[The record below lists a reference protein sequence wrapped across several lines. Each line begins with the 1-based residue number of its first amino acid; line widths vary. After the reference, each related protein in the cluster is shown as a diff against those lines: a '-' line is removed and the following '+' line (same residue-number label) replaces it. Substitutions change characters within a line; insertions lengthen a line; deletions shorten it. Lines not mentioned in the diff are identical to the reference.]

1 MLPLIQHQEAS
12 MIPKKRNLLYIL
24 LVCIS
29 IMSMPRESRAVPAAP
44 LVHTLKQ
51 ADGSMISARQ
61 WGDEN
66 LHGWETE
73 EGHSI
78 IFDDAVKSWTY
89 ASHAADGDLV
99 STSKIVGKD
108 SPAGISQYLRPKGDA
123 LNRAYKREPSKALK
137 ARSSAAVTG
146 LAPEAGP
153 AKVVP
158 PTGTANVPVILVN
171 FSNTSTTYSNA
182 NFNTLLF
189 GTGNFSMKDYY
200 QEVSYGT
207 FSISPGPS
215 GIVGWYR
222 ASNTHD
228 YYGADSAGS
237 DAWPG
242 DLVYEAVVAA
252 DAAGFNFG
260 AYDQDGDCY
269 VDVVNLVHQGTG
281 QEAGG
286 PATDIWSH
294 SWSLSGALFW
304 GNSHFGTYT
313 TNDPCPSNPSTFMK
327 VDDYVVQPE
336 VLGNI
341 QHTMGVF
348 AHEYGHAL
356 GLPDL
361 YDTDYTSS
369 GVGSWSLMAGGSWN
383 GIVNSGD
390 RPAHMDAWSKYFL
403 GWVTPLQVLGTMAN
417 ESISQAATS
426 PDVYQLLQGSP
437 SGGGEYFLVEN
448 RQKAGFDAGLPG
460 AGLLIWHIDESR
472 TSNNNECYPG
482 GPSCAAQH
490 YHVALVQADNLWE
503 LEKGL
508 DSGDAGDPFP
518 GSTAKSTF
526 NNTSTPDSKLYNGS
540 LSNISVTAISGSAAT
555 MTATFFAPSTD
566 PTAPVPG
573 TVTPFNTQSGSFVDS
588 PFDLATAFTDNET
601 DVTSCE
607 YTVNGTTWLSA
618 AVSGTRPSF
627 TCTKTGIAAT
637 NGQSL
642 TLNMR
647 AVSGGGTGTAS
658 PVTRTVDSAA
668 PVTSINTTSAWL
680 NISPVSV
687 VLTPSD
693 GAGSG
698 VSTTRYCLDATN
710 TCTPAASGTSL
721 NVVCGAGSTCTQYV
735 RYFSADNLGNT
746 ETVKSGQIRQDL
758 AVPTDGTLTA
768 VGFDREVLLSWEG
781 FADIGSG
788 LNGTNTYSL
797 VRNTGAYPNNQ
808 CSNGTQVYLG
818 SGMNVTDSGLTN
830 GVTYYYRV
838 CARDAA
844 GNVSAGATASSRPD
858 TSTWKRARNSYYL
871 LPEGWLLSAFSSGSG
886 PYSILLMATDET
898 TGGLIPSDQVQ
909 GLSPNPMLIT
919 SAAQDP
925 GITLVFDDIAR
936 TAYLFHD
943 NAGTAVLTAVADIGA
958 VITGT
963 PVLTAPASLLFG
975 TVAVRTTKD
984 MVAVVSNTGTA
995 PLRITAVSSPSAPFT
1010 KVTDGCNG
1018 MTVAPS
1024 GTCSIVIR
1032 FAPIVGV
1039 TYNSSFSIS
1048 SDGGNATVQL
1058 QGTGRSAPS
1067 GG

>member
-1 MLPLIQHQEAS
+1 
-12 MIPKKRNLLYIL
+12 MIPKKRIYLYIL

-29 IMSMPRESRAVPAAP
+29 ILSMPRVSRAVPAAP
-44 LVHTLKQ
+44 AVHTLKQ
-51 ADGSMISARQ
+51 ADGSHINARQ

-73 EGHSI
+73 EGLSI
-78 IFDDAVKSWTY
+78 VFDDAVKSWAY
-89 ASHAADGDLV
+89 ASHSVDGDLV
-99 STSKIVGKD
+99 SSSKIVGRD
-108 SPAGISQYLRPKGDA
+108 SPAGISQYLRPKGEA
-123 LNRAYKREPSKALK
+123 LNRIYRREPSKVIK
-137 ARSSAAVTG
+137 ARSSAALTG
-146 LAPEAGP
+146 LAPEVGP

-158 PTGTANVPVILVN
+158 PTGTANIPVILVN

-182 NFNTLLF
+182 NFNSLLF

-207 FSISPGPS
+207 FSVSPGPWL
-215 GIVGWYR
+215 GVAGWYQ
-222 ASNTHD
+222 ASKAHD
-228 YYGADSAGS
+228 YYGADSQGS

-242 DLVYEAVVAA
+242 DLVYEAVRAA
-252 DAAGFNFG
+252 DLAGLNFA

-269 VDVVNLVHQGTG
+269 VDVVNIVHQGTG

-304 GNSHFGTYT
+304 GNSNFGTYT
-313 TNDPCPSNPSTFMK
+313 TNDPCPSNPSTFIK

-336 VLGNI
+336 VLGTI

-403 GWVTPLQVLGTMAN
+403 GWITPLQVSGTMVN
-417 ESISQAATS
+417 EAVTQAATAA
-426 PDVYQLLQGSP
+426 DVYQLLPGSP

-448 RQKAGFDAGLPG
+448 RQKTGFDAGLPG
-460 AGLLIWHIDESR
+460 AGLLIWHIDESKN
-472 TSNNNECYPG
+472 SNNNECYPG

-508 DSGDAGDPFP
+508 DSGDTGDPFP
-518 GSTAKSTF
+518 GSTTKTTF
-526 NNTSTPDSKLYNGS
+526 NITSSPNSNLHNGS
-540 LSNISVTAISGSAAT
+540 PSNVSVTSIGASAST
-555 MTATFFAPSTD
+555 MTATFTAPSND

-573 TVTPFNTQSGSFVDS
+573 TVTPSNTQFGSFVDS
-588 PFDLATAFTDNET
+588 PFDLTTNFTDNET
-601 DVTSCE
+601 NVTSCE
-607 YTVNGTTWLSA
+607 YTVNGSTWLSA
-618 AVSGTRPSF
+618 VVSGASPVF

-637 NGQSL
+637 NGQIL

-647 AVSGGGTGTAS
+647 AVSGGGTGTAA
-658 PVTRTVDSAA
+658 PVTRTVDSTA

-687 VLTPSD
+687 ILTPSD
-693 GAGSG
+693 SAGSG
-698 VSTTRYCLDATN
+698 VSSTRYCLDATN
-710 TCTPAASGTSL
+710 TCTPASSGTS
-721 NVVCGAGSTCTQYV
+721 VSVICGAGSSCTQYV
-735 RYFSADNLGNT
+735 RYFSSDNVGNT

-758 AVPTDGTLTA
+758 AAPTGGTLTA
-768 VGFDREVLLSWEG
+768 VGFNREVLLSWTG
-781 FADIGSG
+781 FADTGSG
-788 LNGTNTYSL
+788 LNGTNAYSL
-797 VRNTGAYPNNQ
+797 VRNTGTYPNNQ
-808 CSNGTQVYLG
+808 CSNGTQIYLG
-818 SGMNVTDSGLTN
+818 NGTNVTDSGLSN

-838 CARDAA
+838 CARDTA
-844 GNVSAGATASSRPD
+844 GNISAGSTAAATPD
-858 TSTWKRARNSYYL
+858 TSTWQRARNSYYL
-871 LPEGWLLSAFSSGSG
+871 LPERWLLSAFSAGSG
-886 PYSILLMATDET
+886 PYSIMLMVIDET
-898 TGGLIPSDQVQ
+898 TGNLISPDQIQGPS
-909 GLSPNPMLIT
+909 LNPLLIT
-919 SAAQDP
+919 SAAQDRN
-925 GITLVFDDIAR
+925 ITLVFDDILR

-943 NAGTAVLTAVADIGA
+943 NAGAPVLTDVADIKA

-963 PVLTAPASLLFG
+963 PVLSAPASLLFG
-975 TVAVRTTKD
+975 TVSVNTTKD
-984 MVAVVSNTGTA
+984 LTAVVSNTGTA
-995 PLRITAVSSPSAPFT
+995 PLRITSVSSPSAPFT
-1010 KVTDGCNG
+1010 KATDGCNG
-1018 MTVAPS
+1018 VTVAPS

-1032 FAPIVGV
+1032 FAPAAAAI
-1039 TYNSSFSIS
+1039 YNSSFSIS
-1048 SDGGNATVQL
+1048 SDGGNAAVQL
-1058 QGTGRSAPS
+1058 QGTGTSSS
-1067 GG
+1067 GPGF